1 MAHSLLDVIW
11 HALSTGEVFT
21 DPGADYFT
29 TRQDPEQHTRRL
41 VNQLERL
48 GYTVELTQ
56 AAQTA

>member
-1 MAHSLLDVIW
+1 MRWGGTVYLVGEAV
-11 HALSTGEVFT
+11 ALAVVLG

-29 TRQDPEQHTRRL
+29 TRQDPEHRTRRL

-56 AAQTA
+56 TA